1 MMSSPRN
8 VLVSGD
14 VELDLDGY
22 VAWVRGRRQ
31 PLTLSQFRLLR
42 TLMLHDGEAL
52 ARRHLRGPAMKPRS
66 VSAAVSRLRALL
78 SESQTVEIQAVP
90 RRGYRLLRRVRDASY
105 VLLFAL
111 YYAVAGLADEP
122 IVNLI

>member
-1 MMSSPRN
+1 
-8 VLVSGD
+8 
-14 VELDLDGY
+14 
-22 VAWVRGRRQ
+22 
-31 PLTLSQFRLLR
+31 
-42 TLMLHDGEAL
+42 
-52 ARRHLRGPAMKPRS
+52 MKPRS

-111 YYAVAGLADEP
+111 YSVVAGLADEP